1 MISSGIAATLDN
13 ETNTFKGVS
22 GIANTWEEGMASI
35 TSPLDSAR
43 SLTEP
48 FTEQAERIM
57 KQTESLIPETG
68 NTYSKYFII
77 IRKGRIILETL
88 TNEQRAHDLAIASLP
103 FTQQDP
109 SVMNLYTTEDGN
121 QNFDVY
127 TIYLNLYKMA
137 LESFNRDFPNN

>member
-1 MISSGIAATLDN
+1 M
-13 ETNTFKGVS
+13 S
-22 GIANTWEEGMASI
+22 GIANTWKDGMASI
-35 TSPLDSAR
+35 NSPLDSVR
-43 SLTEP
+43 SLNEP
-48 FTEQAERIM
+48 FTD
-57 KQTESLIPETG
+57 SLDLASELVRPTISDFG

-109 SVMNLYTTEDGN
+109 SVMDLYTTEDGN
-121 QNFDVY
+121 QHFDVY
-127 TIYLNLYKMA
+127 TIYLSLYKMA